1 MSMTFDTK
9 IAIVL
14 SDDLETWQK
23 LNVTAFVAGALV
35 GQYDE
40 IIGENY
46 RDASGREY
54 MPMVIQPIMIYH
66 ADANAIRK
74 AYQRALDREVQL
86 AIFTSDLFS
95 TQNDIDN
102 RAAVADKHGDELD
115 LVGLAMRDMKNKV
128 DQVIKGLKLH
138 P

>member
-66 ADANAIRK
+66 ADARAIRK

-86 AIFTSDLFS
+86 AIFTGDLFS